1 LGRIVTR
8 KNHPTGEFVCNP
20 AGSPGSGALSRALV
34 IETLECQF
42 RYVPEAMIHLNSAR
56 ALEAPR
62 PAEDYNAATAHV
74 EVADY
79 DVGQID
85 NLPLEFLHL

>member
-1 LGRIVTR
+1 
-8 KNHPTGEFVCNP
+8 
-20 AGSPGSGALSRALV
+20 
-34 IETLECQF
+34 
-42 RYVPEAMIHLNSAR
+42 MIHLNSAR